1 MKNTVDFKSILA
13 HFLFVAGSLL
23 IVSSCSDYKGK
34 DSKKMAKQEYFQRL
48 TVNDTT
54 ILVIENEKDSEF
66 LIKAAE
72 MQLGTIQLGKLAQE
86 KGDSAHVKELGRMME
101 DSNTKS
107 QNEIKA
113 LAQLK
118 AVAVP
123 TSVTEDSKDA
133 YKELNDEN
141 GNDFGM
147 KYSKMMVDQ
156 HEDAID
162 WFEKAALDAEDASV
176 RDWASKQ
183 LPILR
188 ENLKHA
194 EACQEK
200 CEKVK
205 S

>member
-23 IVSSCSDYKGK
+23 IVSSCSDYKGR
-34 DSKKMAKQEYFQRL
+34 DSKKMAMQENFQRL

-54 ILVIENEKDSEF
+54 ILVIENDSEF
-66 LIKAAE
+66 LMKAAE
-72 MQLGTIQLGKLAQE
+72 MQLETIQLGKLAQE
-86 KGDSAHVKELGRMME
+86 KGDSVYVKELGRMME

-118 AVAVP
+118 AIAVP
-123 TSVTEDSKDA
+123 TSVKEDSKNA

-194 EACQEK
+194 EACKEK

>member
-34 DSKKMAKQEYFQRL
+34 DSKKMAKQENFQRL

-86 KGDSAHVKELGRMME
+86 KGDSVYVKELGRMME